1 MIVIDE
7 NKIASLDFANALVV
21 YGRMASVL
29 ANIKITMANAG
40 VLPVGICVCAP
51 SGVGKSSLCD
61 YILRSNRVNSTP
73 EQERYDV
80 IKVKLR
86 PGSLPEDV
94 MRALL
99 TEMGIKDT
107 RGYTKSSLEDFLY
120 TQLSE
125 CEVRLIMIDEFQHLV
140 RRSSRDVN
148 EKACDFVKT
157 LMDVTSIPVVLLGVE
172 KGRKLFKLDD
182 QLATRFS
189 EILTI
194 EPMGHKGLKSLPEFK
209 KFLHDLQKLYP
220 VKSVD
225 WSTDEMALRFL
236 LASDGNLRRLKHILV
251 QALMDNRKSEKKTL
265 SLKNF
270 EDAYFTV
277 RGKKHKIYN
286 QRGELIEP
294 FTESLARIKN
304 AIELK
309 HA

>member
-1 MIVIDE
+1 MIDIDD
-7 NKIASLDFANALVV
+7 NKVASRDFAKVLVM

-29 ANIKITMANAG
+29 ARIKYTMESAG

-61 YILRSNRVNSTP
+61 YILRSNRANSTP

-80 IKVKLR
+80 IRVSLS
-86 PGSLPEDV
+86 PGALPEDV

-99 TEMGIKDT
+99 LQMGIKDT
-107 RGYTKSSLEDFLY
+107 RGYTKFSLEDFLY
-120 TQLSE
+120 TQLRE

-157 LMDVTSIPVVLLGVE
+157 LMDITGIPVILLGVE

-194 EPMGHKGLKSLPEFK
+194 ERMGHSGLKSLPEFK
-209 KFLHDLQKLYP
+209 KFLNDLQKLYP
-220 VKSVD
+220 VESID
-225 WSTDEMALRFL
+225 WSKDEVALRFL

-251 QALMDNRKSEKKTL
+251 QALMDSRKTAGKTL
-265 SLKNF
+265 SLKDF
-270 EDAYFTV
+270 EEAYMKV
-277 RGKKHKIYN
+277 RGKEHKIFN
-286 QRGELIEP
+286 QRGQLIKP
-294 FTESLARIKN
+294 FSSTLACIKS
-304 AIELK
+304 AIEMK